1 MTETV
6 PTAPV
11 PQQPAVVKSRKG
23 SRLAAL
29 LDAYPAAKAMAD
41 EAAAQLKAITDGIKL
56 EASQQAP
63 DQPKVTICPAGGSEA
78 PTLELDYR
86 ESWRIDSRKL
96 KAEDPETYVRY
107 AKKSGAWYLNVAKG
121 GAE

>member
-1 MTETV
+1 MTET
-6 PTAPV
+6 PTI
-11 PQQPAVVKSRKG
+11 PQPPAVVKSRRG

-29 LDAYPAAKAMAD
+29 LDAYPAAKAAAD
-41 EAAAQLKAITDGIKL
+41 GAAAQLKAITDGIKL

-63 DQPKVTICPAGGSEA
+63 EQPKVTICPPGGSEA

-96 KAEDPETYVRY
+96 KAEDPDTYVRY
-107 AKKSGAWYLNVAKG
+107 AKKSGAWYLNVARAG
-121 GAE
+121 VE